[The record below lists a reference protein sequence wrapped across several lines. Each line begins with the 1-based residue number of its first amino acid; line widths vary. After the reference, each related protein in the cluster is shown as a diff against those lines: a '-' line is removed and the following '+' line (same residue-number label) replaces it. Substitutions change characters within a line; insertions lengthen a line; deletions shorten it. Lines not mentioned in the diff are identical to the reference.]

1 MCSFTQRP
9 SAHER
14 MRERDR
20 EIEHAPSLPAL
31 GSDSPSF
38 LQHSSCYSQANALAK
53 DLEQRRSDVPKAIL
67 ARLQAELEAVRPR
80 SEVECSAKDAE
91 NECAGGGGI
100 GKRPRPAAEE
110 VEELRGKLAATGGR
124 MPEIRARIEE
134 AVARTDRVVRAME
147 YQAQASEGGSGG
159 LGAVLRGGS
168 EGVEGRDQ
176 EDDQDGEVSPEVR
189 AAEAAGHISVRKKWA
204 KLMTFSTPIKF
215 SLKDAR

>member
-1 MCSFTQRP
+1 
-9 SAHER
+9 
-14 MRERDR
+14 MRENER
-20 EIEHAPSLPAL
+20 EREHAPSLPAL

-91 NECAGGGGI
+91 NECVGGGGI

-176 EDDQDGEVSPEVR
+176 EDDQNGEVSPEVR